1 MANLYLLDDLK
12 DLVGAFISKELVQKP
27 PGARILALSQL
38 AEKYGAQ
45 KMQETCCDHILE
57 NFSQLDKEMLDAL
70 FLALPMLGRKAWEK
84 LTEAK
89 PKDSVEIASKVLGIN
104 SLTNH
109 FKKRVDFPSDQDYKG
124 YVIAHLQ
131 VNMLVLCNK
140 TSFWHSAST
149 RDESLI
155 TEGSIGRVI
164 RLDFNGVVVNWSTG
178 NALKRPFTFLDLLT
192 PPINT
197 NMFT

>member
-57 NFSQLDKEMLDAL
+57 NCSQMDKEMLDAL
-70 FLALPMLGRKAWEK
+70 FLALPILGRKAWEK

-89 PKDSVEIASKVLGIN
+89 PKDNVEIASKVLGIN

-109 FKKRVDFPSDQDYKG
+109 FKKKVDFPSVLDYNAVWVK
-124 YVIAHLQ
+124 
-131 VNMLVLCNK
+131 LC
-140 TSFWHSAST
+140 
-149 RDESLI
+149 
-155 TEGSIGRVI
+155 
-164 RLDFNGVVVNWSTG
+164 
-178 NALKRPFTFLDLLT
+178 
-192 PPINT
+192 
-197 NMFT
+197 